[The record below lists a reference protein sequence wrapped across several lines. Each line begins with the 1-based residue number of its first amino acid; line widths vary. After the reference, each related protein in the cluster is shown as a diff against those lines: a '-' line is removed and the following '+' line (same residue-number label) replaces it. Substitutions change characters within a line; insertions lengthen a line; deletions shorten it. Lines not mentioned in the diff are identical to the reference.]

1 MNKAQMPS
9 QYAEY
14 YESMYKFWSFLEKSL
29 IQARLQEK
37 YQALITK
44 SLFSNPVEAQDAFD
58 ARVEQSDLLL
68 AAVPYS
74 SIVDSTIVI
83 KDSDLKAA
91 YDKKKEQ
98 FKQYVETRNIKFIDV
113 QVTASAEDRAA
124 LQKEWKNTP
133 NNLLPILL
141 TILPLSVLP
150 VPKLLIQTCST
161 LLSLCLLM

>member
-1 MNKAQMPS
+1 M
-9 QYAEY
+9 
-14 YESMYKFWSFLEKSL
+14 
-29 IQARLQEK
+29 
-37 YQALITK
+37 ITK

-98 FKQYVETRNIKFIDV
+98 FKQYVETRNIRF
-113 QVTASAEDRAA
+113 RC
-124 LQKEWKNTP
+124 
-133 NNLLPILL
+133 
-141 TILPLSVLP
+141 
-150 VPKLLIQTCST
+150 CSGVSEVD
-161 LLSLCLLM
+161 L

>member
-1 MNKAQMPS
+1 MPS

-113 QVTASAEDRAA
+113 QVTASAER
-124 LQKEWKNTP
+124 Q
-133 NNLLPILL
+133 
-141 TILPLSVLP
+141 S
-150 VPKLLIQTCST
+150 CSPEGNGRIH
-161 LLSLCLLM
+161 

>member
-1 MNKAQMPS
+1 MPS

-124 LQKEWKNTP
+124 LQKEMEEYTEQ
-133 NNLLPILL
+133 L
-141 TILPLSVLP
+141 TANPSDYIPPSSVLP

>member
-1 MNKAQMPS
+1 MPS

-68 AAVPYS
+68 AAVP
-74 SIVDSTIVI
+74 I
-83 KDSDLKAA
+83 
-91 YDKKKEQ
+91 
-98 FKQYVETRNIKFIDV
+98 
-113 QVTASAEDRAA
+113 
-124 LQKEWKNTP
+124 
-133 NNLLPILL
+133 
-141 TILPLSVLP
+141 
-150 VPKLLIQTCST
+150 
-161 LLSLCLLM
+161 LLSLTLPSLSRILI

>member
-74 SIVDSTIVI
+74 SG
-83 KDSDLKAA
+83 LRGF
-91 YDKKKEQ
+91 YPQ
-98 FKQYVETRNIKFIDV
+98 
-113 QVTASAEDRAA
+113 
-124 LQKEWKNTP
+124 
-133 NNLLPILL
+133 
-141 TILPLSVLP
+141 
-150 VPKLLIQTCST
+150 
-161 LLSLCLLM
+161 